1 MGKNNK
7 QSERVQLTAIWNFL
21 GVHSRFPIT
30 ALELQAGWLPNRWEI
45 QLRAFRLWM
54 KIERMEENRLI
65 KKIVK
70 STWDDSDWGRGIR
83 KFALWFGIEE
93 HDISPKVFEGLSNYQ
108 VDSVVRSSIWRV
120 VRNE

>member
-1 MGKNNK
+1 M
-7 QSERVQLTAIWNFL
+7 TAIGNFL

-30 ALELQAGWLPNRWEI
+30 GLELEAGWLPIRWEI

-70 STWDDSDWGRGIR
+70 STW
-83 KFALWFGIEE
+83 E
-93 HDISPKVFEGLSNYQ
+93 EGLGNLHYGL
-108 VDSVVRSSIWRV
+108 
-120 VRNE
+120 E